1 MSLALYGLWVLAVTL
16 GFARTVQLNQHA
28 AARNPRDTDRLH
40 LIAIVVAL
48 SVITL
53 IALPALIEILSV

>member
-28 AARNPRDTDRLH
+28 AARNPRDPTGCTCSR
-40 LIAIVVAL
+40 
-48 SVITL
+48 S
-53 IALPALIEILSV
+53 SWR

>member
-1 MSLALYGLWVLAVTL
+1 MSLALYGLWALAVTL
-16 GFARTVQLNQHA
+16 GFARVVALNQPA

-48 SVITL
+48 SVVTL
-53 IALPALIEILSV
+53 IALPALIKILSV